1 MIGAKFL
8 QGELPLSGLIGFCSG
23 RLGFELVQK
32 SLRAGLP
39 IWPQSAPSSLAVE
52 TASRYGMTLLG
63 FVREGRFNQY
73 AGTDPE
79 G

>member
-1 MIGAKFL
+1 
-8 QGELPLSGLIGFCSG
+8 
-23 RLGFELVQK
+23 LVQK

-39 IWPQSAPSSLAVE
+39 ILAAVGAPTSLAVE
-52 TASRYGMTLLG
+52 TASRYGMTLIG

-73 AGTDPE
+73 TGTSSE